1 MILAVDGGGTKTVA
15 LIVDERSYR
24 LLGAGISGP
33 SNVRSVTAIT
43 SRKNI
48 LKAIKNAERM
58 AGMVQISD
66 SIYGIAGY
74 GDSIAATAEINSI
87 IESIDT
93 LSPANPV
100 ITNDGEA
107 AAYLVTMGNDG
118 IVTAVG
124 TGSVGAYIK
133 EGVLHRVGGWSYLTD
148 DAASGY
154 WIARKGLE
162 MAEKSY
168 DGFIGETVLVQKFE
182 DYFKLSLRDLVAD
195 LESHFNKRVMASLA
209 MIVDK
214 AAMDGDRISNDVLE
228 LAADEIEIMI
238 DGMKRQFDDSV
249 TTGCVGGVMQSS
261 KIREVVRGR
270 YENLKIFYGYHVAI
284 GNAMRLM
291 KKRDE
296 AIRDSLVSQL
306 DAIIP
311 QLSRTEKDLLFIK

>member
-1 MILAVDGGGTKTVA
+1 MILAVDGGGTKTA
-15 LIVDERSYR
+15 AIIVDEDSGK
-24 LLGAGISGP
+24 LIGTGVSGP
-33 SNVRSVTAIT
+33 SNVRSVTAVT

-48 LKAIKNAERM
+48 LKAIKNAEKM

-87 IESIDT
+87 IESIDK

-107 AAYLVTMGNDG
+107 AAYLITMGNDG

-133 EGVLHRVGGWSYLTD
+133 DGVLHRVGGWSYLTD

-168 DGFIGETVLVQKFE
+168 DGFIEKTTLIQKFE
-182 DYFKLSLRDLVAD
+182 DYFKLPLRDLVAD
-195 LESHFNKRVMASLA
+195 MESHFNKRIMASLA
-209 MIVDK
+209 MIVDR
-214 AAMDGDRISNDVLE
+214 AASEGDRISNEVLE
-228 LAADEIEIMI
+228 LAAGEIEIMI
-238 DGMKRQFDDSV
+238 DGMKTKFDV
-249 TTGCVGGVMQSS
+249 PVNTGCIGGVMQSS
-261 KIREVVRGR
+261 KIRGLLTDK
-270 YENLKIFYGYHVAI
+270 YENLKVFYGYHVAI

-291 KKRDE
+291 NKRDE
-296 AIRDSLVSQL
+296 HTRDSLVSQL
-306 DAIIP
+306 DDTIP
-311 QLSRTEKDLLFIK
+311 KLSRTEKDLLFIK

>member
-15 LIVDERSYR
+15 IIVDENSGK
-24 LLGAGISGP
+24 LLGAGVSGP
-33 SNVRSVTAIT
+33 SNVRSVTAVT

-48 LKAIKNAERM
+48 LKAIKNAEKM

-74 GDSIAATAEINSI
+74 GDSVAATAEINSI
-87 IESIDT
+87 IESIDK

-133 EGVLHRVGGWSYLTD
+133 DGTLHRVGGWSYLTD

-168 DGFIGETVLVQKFE
+168 DGFIEKTTLIQKFE
-182 DYFKLSLRDLVAD
+182 DYFKLPLRDLVAD
-195 LESHFNKRVMASLA
+195 MESHFNKRIMASLA
-209 MIVDK
+209 MIVDR
-214 AAMDGDRISNDVLE
+214 AAMEGDQISNNVME
-228 LAADEIEIMI
+228 LAAGEIEIMI
-238 DGMKRQFDDSV
+238 DGMKNKFDGTV
-249 TTGCVGGVMQSS
+249 NTGCVGGVMQSL
-261 KIREVVRGR
+261 KIRTILENK
-270 YENLKIFYGYHVAI
+270 YENLKVFYGYHVAI

-291 KKRDE
+291 NKRDE
-296 AIRDSLVSQL
+296 SIRDSLVSQL
-306 DAIIP
+306 DSKIP
-311 QLSRTEKDLLFIK
+311 ELSAAEKDLIFIK